1 MSPTRIPTKLR
12 RQVVMAAQGRCAYC
26 RSSEALMGVTFEVDH
41 ILPKAA
47 GGETTAENLCLCC
60 PVCNRQSSPPNC
72 PRPIHQPRGAAFSPE
87 PSGMERAFHLEG
99 RWIARSGVDGGGS
112 SNGRGTAHESLTNG
126 RVALLLGSD
135 RTAPTGGER
144 RKSPMRSSGVQDSQK
159 AT

>member
-60 PVCNRQSSPPNC
+60 PVCNR
-72 PRPIHQPRGAAFSPE
+72 HKAA
-87 PSGMERAFHLEG
+87 RL
-99 RWIARSGVDGGGS
+99 
-112 SNGRGTAHESLTNG
+112 TAHDPSTSQEVPLFHPNHQVWSEHFTWREDGSHVVGLTAVG
-126 RVALLLGSD
+126 RATVEALHMNRSQMVEL
-135 RTAPTGGER
+135 RCYWAATGRHPPEENAEKVR
-144 RKSPMRSSGVQDSQK
+144 
-159 AT
+159 